1 MKANKIRLNLPD
13 SLPKE
18 NATGR
23 VEVYHNNQW
32 GTVCDKAWDRND
44 AFVVCNE
51 LGLVKAIHE
60 TKNAKY
66 GQGEGPI
73 WLSNVD
79 CSGGESSLF
88 NCPHPGW
95 GNVGSCKHSSDAGV
109 KCLQTGKNRFWYVTQ
124 ADSWLPCLKQLYLT
138 VVSISTF
145 PILPKHKTKPE
156 NKGSI
161 LAFFIIIFFENRDLR
176 NISRN

>member
-1 MKANKIRLNLPD
+1 MVCSSERSIFKIVCLFSFKAKKIRLNLPD

-23 VEVYHNNQW
+23 VEVYYNNKW
-32 GTVCDKAWDRND
+32 GTVCDKAWDGNE

-73 WLSNVD
+73 WLSKVG
-79 CSGGESSLF
+79 CTGGESSLF

-95 GNVGSCKHSSDAGV
+95 GNVGSCTHGNDAGV
-109 KCLQTGKNRFWYVTQ
+109 KCLQTGKKMNVGTHCVQ
-124 ADSWLPCLKQLYLT
+124 T
-138 VVSISTF
+138 
-145 PILPKHKTKPE
+145 KT
-156 NKGSI
+156 
-161 LAFFIIIFFENRDLR
+161 IFFEGLP
-176 NISRN
+176 SQ